1 MIFEAVI
8 RFVDDLLTT
17 IFTEVK
23 MNNRTDQRVTV
34 FVYGK
39 LQKGE
44 SNHGYLASAQY
55 LGPALSIDPLSMFID
70 LDTSIPVVTEQPT
83 TFISG
88 ELYLLPDARALAQI
102 DSLEGHPDS
111 YQRKLILVDQ
121 SRRVHKAWC
130 YLFHHELDSA
140 HVFLN
145 TGNYKDRRLVKK
157 TIPSVRADWE
167 SAWAA

>member
-102 DSLEGHPDS
+102 DSLEGHPHN